1 MLNYNITDSTDKGA
15 AAEQKIRDIIFFCE
29 TPKGSLPQMRDY
41 GLDYTNIDE
50 NFVLFR
56 RNATVDIIRGLR
68 KHLSI
73 NVKNIDIKQNLEGVT
88 TLNLTF

>member
-1 MLNYNITDSTDKGA
+1 MLNYNITDSTDKSA

-73 NVKNIDIKQNLEGVT
+73 NVKNIDIKQNSEGVT

>member
-1 MLNYNITDSTDKGA
+1 MLSYNITDSTDKDA

-50 NFVLFR
+50 NFALFR

-73 NVKNIDIKQNLEGVT
+73 NVKNIDLTQNLEGVT
-88 TLNLTF
+88 TLNLEL

>member
-1 MLNYNITDSTDKGA
+1 MLNYNITDSTDKDA

-50 NFVLFR
+50 NFALFR

-73 NVKNIDIKQNLEGVT
+73 NVKNIDLTQNLEGVT
-88 TLNLTF
+88 TLNLEF

>member
-1 MLNYNITDSTDKGA
+1 MLNYNITDSTDKDA

-50 NFVLFR
+50 NFALFR

-73 NVKNIDIKQNLEGVT
+73 NVKNIDLKQNLEGVT
-88 TLNLTF
+88 TLNLEF